1 MLRPRLIPFLLLD
14 GEGLVKTQNFKK
26 PKYLGDPINTIR
38 IFNEK
43 MADEISIFDIQ
54 ASVRK
59 KEPNYELIKKLA
71 MECRMPICIGGG
83 ISNPSQV
90 ERIIKLGVEK
100 VSISSSIFSEPNL
113 IKSASEI
120 VGSQSIAV
128 TIDYKK
134 DLFSQKYSQYIFN
147 GKKKIKQNI
156 LETIQLV
163 QDQGVGEII
172 LNNIDCDGVMK
183 GYDFGLLKE
192 VEQFIKV
199 PITLV
204 GGAGSNED
212 FRNAIAS
219 SSLNIGLGAGSFFV
233 FKGKLRAVLIS
244 YPAYNEKIELLR
256 LQK

>member
-1 MLRPRLIPFLLLD
+1 M
-14 GEGLVKTQNFKK
+14 
-26 PKYLGDPINTIR
+26 
-38 IFNEK
+38 
-43 MADEISIFDIQ
+43 
-54 ASVRK
+54 
-59 KEPNYELIKKLA
+59 
-71 MECRMPICIGGG
+71 
-83 ISNPSQV
+83 
-90 ERIIKLGVEK
+90 
-100 VSISSSIFSEPNL
+100 

-134 DLFSQKYSQYIFN
+134 DLFSQNYSQYIFN

-192 VEQFIKV
+192 AEKIIKV

-212 FRNAIAS
+212 FRS
-219 SSLNIGLGAGSFFV
+219 MQYHLHL
-233 FKGKLRAVLIS
+233 
-244 YPAYNEKIELLR
+244 
-256 LQK
+256 